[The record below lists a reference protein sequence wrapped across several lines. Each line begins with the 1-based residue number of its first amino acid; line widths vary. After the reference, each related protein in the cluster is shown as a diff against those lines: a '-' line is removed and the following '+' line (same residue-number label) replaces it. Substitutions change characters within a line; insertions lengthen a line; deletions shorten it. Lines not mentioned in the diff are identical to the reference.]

1 MAVADPPSSP
11 PNAST
16 STADAIAYYKSQYEL
31 LEAEL
36 ADFQSSSRELEAELE
51 KDIEASE
58 KRERKLKEK
67 VERLGYEVEEW
78 KTKYKQAKSE
88 ANSVQSTLQKEITT
102 LRDSNRTLQLKLRDT
117 EVANDDFER
126 QARNT
131 TSSLE
136 DIESK
141 YNISIE
147 RGVLLEEEI
156 KNGEQEREMLRI
168 KEQRLR
174 DELADLKVE
183 THIIQE
189 KLRKAEAALE
199 RKAKFS
205 LLESTSTNGIGHRL
219 DAADHSPAT
228 TTSSPIATPL
238 TKSASSV
245 SSEIATPPSPPFSES
260 STNGAFRG
268 ATPNMSR
275 SRISI
280 SESNGMSKHQKSA
293 SRSSRHSRVPSVSM
307 SSTTGRITPSA
318 GRQPTSNGLP
328 KSSSLYQIRGLIGK
342 MQKLEERVQSARSRL
357 PAPVDTP
364 PRASPR
370 TGSAMGGPSY
380 NMPSSVT
387 VRSNRKRSSG
397 SVASSSKDNNEM
409 PHTPVTPGAR
419 LSQGRD
425 SFGLPAPSQST
436 PSRPESRTSMSSR
449 CSVSNMTS
457 SSSIAQPRSESRQ
470 SLNSQNLNGSRT
482 PGHYTSNSLNMSM
495 ANKSDNHHHHN
506 NNHNH
511 SHQHHPSVSSTS
523 SGGGLRRPRSS
534 LSNYNPSA
542 SMSYIDEDN
551 AEMDLSMHTPTPRR
565 YDSVGSGSSIP
576 TPAALRRT
584 SGGMSSIPTPAGLTP
599 RRTSSAIGRREGD
612 MPPPSAGRKKASMT
626 PRPASSLGSLGE
638 TY

>member
-67 VERLGYEVEEW
+67 VESLGYEVEEW

-245 SSEIATPPSPPFSES
+245 ASEIATPPSPPFSES

-275 SRISI
+275 SRVSI
-280 SESNGMSKHQKSA
+280 SESNGVPKHQKSA

-370 TGSAMGGPSY
+370 TGSAMGGPAY

-419 LSQGRD
+419 ISQGRG

-436 PSRPESRTSMSSR
+436 PSRPESRTR
-449 CSVSNMTS
+449 
-457 SSSIAQPRSESRQ
+457 
-470 SLNSQNLNGSRT
+470 
-482 PGHYTSNSLNMSM
+482 HYTSNSLNMSM
-495 ANKSDNHHHHN
+495 ANISDNHHHHSH
-506 NNHNH
+506 NHNH

-576 TPAALRRT
+576 TPAVLRRT

-612 MPPPSAGRKKASMT
+612 MAPPSAGRKKASIT
-626 PRPASSLGSLGE
+626 PRPSSSLGSLGE

>member
-1 MAVADPPSSP
+1 
-11 PNAST
+11 
-16 STADAIAYYKSQYEL
+16 
-31 LEAEL
+31 
-36 ADFQSSSRELEAELE
+36 
-51 KDIEASE
+51 
-58 KRERKLKEK
+58 
-67 VERLGYEVEEW
+67 
-78 KTKYKQAKSE
+78 
-88 ANSVQSTLQKEITT
+88 
-102 LRDSNRTLQLKLRDT
+102 
-117 EVANDDFER
+117 
-126 QARNT
+126 
-131 TSSLE
+131 
-136 DIESK
+136 
-141 YNISIE
+141 
-147 RGVLLEEEI
+147 
-156 KNGEQEREMLRI
+156 MLRI

-199 RKAKFS
+199 RKTKLSF
-205 LLESTSTNGIGHRL
+205 LESTNGISHRL
-219 DAADHSPAT
+219 DADHSPAT

-245 SSEIATPPSPPFSES
+245 ASEVATPPSPPFSES

-268 ATPNMSR
+268 ATPNMPR
-275 SRISI
+275 SRVSI
-280 SESNGMSKHQKSA
+280 SESNGLSKHQKSA

-307 SSTTGRITPSA
+307 SSTTGRVTPSA

-370 TGSAMGGPSY
+370 TGSAMSGPPY
-380 NMPSSVT
+380 NMPSSIT
-387 VRSNRKRSSG
+387 VRSNRKRSTG
-397 SVASSSKDNNEM
+397 SVDSSSKDNHET
-409 PHTPVTPGAR
+409 PHTPMTPGAHLR
-419 LSQGRD
+419 QGRG
-425 SFGLPAPSQST
+425 SFGLPAPAQLT

-470 SLNSQNLNGSRT
+470 SLNSQSLNGART

-495 ANKSDNHHHHN
+495 AGVSDNHYQH
-506 NNHNH
+506 HNH
-511 SHQHHPSVSSTS
+511 SHHQHHPSVSSTG
-523 SGGGLRRPRSS
+523 SGSGIRRPRSS

-565 YDSVGSGSSIP
+565 YDSIESGSSIP

-584 SGGMSSIPTPAGLTP
+584 SGGVSSIPTPSGLTP
-599 RRTSSAIGRREGD
+599 RRTSSALGRRDGD

-626 PRPASSLGSLGE
+626 PRPSSSLGSLGE

>member
-1 MAVADPPSSP
+1 MAMADPPSSP
-11 PNAST
+11 PNAKT

-36 ADFQSSSRELEAELE
+36 TDFQSSSRELEAELE

-67 VERLGYEVEEW
+67 VESLGYEVEEW
-78 KTKYKQAKSE
+78 KTKYKQAKTD

-183 THIIQE
+183 THIVQE

-205 LLESTSTNGIGHRL
+205 LLESTSTNGIIHRL
-219 DAADHSPAT
+219 DADHSPAT

-238 TKSASSV
+238 TKSASSIA
-245 SSEIATPPSPPFSES
+245 SEIATPPSPPFSES

-268 ATPNMSR
+268 ATPNMPR
-275 SRISI
+275 PRVSI
-280 SESNGMSKHQKSA
+280 SETNGLSKHQKSA
-293 SRSSRHSRVPSVSM
+293 SRSSRHSRVPSIS
-307 SSTTGRITPSA
+307 TGRMTPSA
-318 GRQPTSNGLP
+318 GRQSTSNGLP

-370 TGSAMGGPSY
+370 TGSAMGGPLY

-397 SVASSSKDNNEM
+397 SVASSSRDNHET
-409 PHTPVTPGAR
+409 PHTPVTPGTH
-419 LSQGRD
+419 LPQGRN
-425 SFGLPAPSQST
+425 SFGLPPPAQST
-436 PSRPESRTSMSSR
+436 PSRPESRTSMSSSR

-457 SSSIAQPRSESRQ
+457 SSSIAHPRPESRQ
-470 SLNSQNLNGSRT
+470 SLNSSLSGSRT
-482 PGHYTSNSLNMSM
+482 PGHYTTNSLNMSM
-495 ANKSDNHHHHN
+495 ASVSDNHHYQHHSHNHN
-506 NNHNH
+506 NNNSH
-511 SHQHHPSVSSTS
+511 HQHHPSVSSTGS
-523 SGGGLRRPRSS
+523 SGGIRRPRSS

-565 YDSVGSGSSIP
+565 YDSIGSGSSIP
-576 TPAALRRT
+576 TPSVLRRT
-584 SGGMSSIPTPAGLTP
+584 SGGMSSIPTPSGLTP
-599 RRTSSAIGRREGD
+599 RRTTSALGRRDGD
-612 MPPPSAGRKKASMT
+612 MLPPSAGRRKASMT
-626 PRPASSLGSLGE
+626 PRPSSSLGSLGE

>member
-1 MAVADPPSSP
+1 MAVEDPPSSP
-11 PNAST
+11 PNAKT
-16 STADAIAYYKSQYEL
+16 NTADAIAYYKSQYEL

-67 VERLGYEVEEW
+67 VESLGYEVEEW
-78 KTKYKQAKSE
+78 KTKYKQAKTE
-88 ANSVQSTLQKEITT
+88 ANSVQNKLQKEITT
-102 LRDSNRTLQLKLRDT
+102 LRDANRTLQLKLRDT

-136 DIESK
+136 DVESK
-141 YNISIE
+141 YNMSIE

-156 KNGEQEREMLRI
+156 KNGEQEREELRI
-168 KEQRLR
+168 REQRLR

-183 THIIQE
+183 THIVQE

-199 RKAKFS
+199 RKAKLS
-205 LLESTSTNGIGHRL
+205 LLDSSSTNGHHIDPAG
-219 DAADHSPAT
+219 HSPT
-228 TTSSPIATPL
+228 TTASSPIATPL

-245 SSEIATPPSPPFSES
+245 ASEIATPPSPPFSES
-260 STNGAFRG
+260 STNGTFRG
-268 ATPNMSR
+268 GTPNMPR
-275 SRISI
+275 SRVSI
-280 SESNGMSKHQKSA
+280 SESSTLSKHQKSA

-307 SSTTGRITPSA
+307 GSTTGRLTPSA
-318 GRQPTSNGLP
+318 GRRTTSTSVP

-370 TGSAMGGPSY
+370 TSSAMSHPF
-380 NMPSSVT
+380 MPSSVT
-387 VRSNRKRSSG
+387 VRSNRKRSNG
-397 SVASSSKDNNEM
+397 SVASSSTKDE
-409 PHTPVTPGAR
+409 TPVTPAPR
-419 LSQGRD
+419 PPQGRN
-425 SFGLPAPSQST
+425 SFGGPAPALST
-436 PSRPESRTSMSSR
+436 PSRPGSRTSMSSR
-449 CSVSNMTS
+449 CSASNMTS
-457 SSSIAQPRSESRQ
+457 SSSVAQARPESRQ
-470 SLNSQNLNGSRT
+470 SQNSSRT
-482 PGHYTSNSLNMSM
+482 PGHYTANSLNMSM
-495 ANKSDNHHHHN
+495 SSITDSQQNHHHH
-506 NNHNH
+506 
-511 SHQHHPSVSSTS
+511 HQHHPSVSSTGS
-523 SGGGLRRPRSS
+523 SGGIRRPRSS

-565 YDSVGSGSSIP
+565 YDYSGSGSSIP
-576 TPAALRRT
+576 TPAALKRRT
-584 SGGMSSIPTPAGLTP
+584 SGGMSSIPTPANLTP
-599 RRTSSAIGRREGD
+599 RRTSSALGRRDGD
-612 MPPPSAGRKKASMT
+612 MPPPSAGRRKASMT
-626 PRPASSLGSLGE
+626 PRPSSSLGSLGE